1 MTHPGGLDYG
11 WGEGF
16 GSRDKGGRRTAR
28 LDESIHNDQVTQV
41 ARHMGFPIVR
51 GLLVASLVLAAQV
64 VSAEPPRGEFVVKQ
78 TEGAPTISVG
88 GTVIPYKE
96 VTFAAQLPGR
106 VKYLAGIEGDAFKKS
121 DLLVSLDDRELLA
134 NRQALLAQ
142 MQSADAAFRNAGM
155 QYNRELFAPRSR
167 TSPGGMG
174 MPNLFDQMFTRPMED
189 FVGERSRG
197 AELSADIYS
206 SGTQIEQ
213 ARSMLMQLRAE
224 LQALD
229 SKLRDA
235 RSIAP
240 FDGVIVKKFI
250 EVGDTVQPGQ
260 PLLNYADV
268 EYLQI
273 EVDVPA
279 RLRPGLREG
288 VMVHAELDVNHR
300 RVPVRIAQIFPMA
313 DPQRHTVKI
322 KLDLPQGVSE
332 PGMYAKVLVPD
343 FHAPPRA
350 NPIIPESAIRYNGSL
365 PGVYVLDAQGSA
377 ELRLIRVGEPV
388 PGGLI
393 TVLSGLRPG
402 ERVLA
407 NPLPGVAAGWSTQ
420 QRGQPEK

>member
-1 MTHPGGLDYG
+1 MGL
-11 WGEGF
+11 
-16 GSRDKGGRRTAR
+16 T
-28 LDESIHNDQVTQV
+28 I
-41 ARHMGFPIVR
+41 IR
-51 GLLVASLVLAAQV
+51 GLLASSLLAATAV
-64 VSAEPPRGEFVVKQ
+64 WAVPAGSEFVVKQ
-78 TEGAPTISVG
+78 AEGAPTVSLG

-96 VTFAAQLPGR
+96 VTLSAQLPGR
-106 VKYLAGIEGDAFKKS
+106 IKYLAGIEGDTFKKG
-121 DLLVSLDDRELLA
+121 DLLVALDDRELLA
-134 NRQALLAQ
+134 NRKAMLAQ
-142 MQSADAAFRNAGM
+142 MQSADAQLRNAGM
-155 QYNRELFAPRSR
+155 QYNREVFAPRSR
-167 TSPGGMG
+167 TPPGGMAI
-174 MPNLFDQMFTRPMED
+174 PNLFDQMFTRPMED
-189 FVGERSRG
+189 FIGERSRG
-197 AELSADIYS
+197 AELSADLYS

-213 ARSMLMQLRAE
+213 ARSALMRLQAE

-268 EYLQI
+268 EYLQV

-288 VMVHAELDVNHR
+288 MMIHAELDVNHR
-300 RVPVRIAQIFPMA
+300 RVPVRVAQIFPMA

-322 KLDLPQGVSE
+322 KFDLPQGVSE

-343 FHAPPRA
+343 FQAPARA
-350 NPIIPESAIRYNGSL
+350 NPVIPESAIRYNGSL
-365 PGVYVLDAQGSA
+365 PGVYVLDEQGNA
-377 ELRLIRVGEPV
+377 ALRLIRVGEPV

-402 ERVLA
+402 ERILA
-407 NPLPGVAAGWSTQ
+407 DPPPGIAAGWSTQ
-420 QRGQPEK
+420 QQQQPDEGR

>member
-1 MTHPGGLDYG
+1 MGL
-11 WGEGF
+11 
-16 GSRDKGGRRTAR
+16 
-28 LDESIHNDQVTQV
+28 L
-41 ARHMGFPIVR
+41 IVR
-51 GLLVASLVLAAQV
+51 GLFVASLVLVAQAVAAM
-64 VSAEPPRGEFVVKQ
+64 PPGREFVVKQ
-78 TEGAPTISVG
+78 AEGAPTVSVG

-106 VKYLAGIEGDAFKKS
+106 IKYLAGIEGDTFKKS
-121 DLLVSLDDRELLA
+121 DLLVALDDRELLA

-142 MQSADAAFRNAGM
+142 MQSADAAFRNASM
-155 QYNRELFAPRSR
+155 QYNREIFAPRSR
-167 TSPGGMG
+167 TPPGGMG
-174 MPNLFDQMFTRPMED
+174 VPNLFDQMFTRPMED
-189 FVGERSRG
+189 FIGERSRD
-197 AELSADIYS
+197 AELSADLYS

-213 ARSMLMQLRAE
+213 ARSTLMRLRAE

-260 PLLNYADV
+260 PLLNFADV
-268 EYLQI
+268 EYLQV

-288 VMVHAELDVNHR
+288 LMIHAELDVNHR

-313 DPQRHTVKI
+313 DPQRHTVKV

-332 PGMYAKVLVPD
+332 PGMYSKVLVPD
-343 FHAPPRA
+343 FNAPTRA
-350 NPIIPESAIRYNGSL
+350 NPLIPESAVRYNGSL
-365 PGVYVLDAQGSA
+365 PGVYVLGAQGAA

-407 NPLPGVAAGWSTQ
+407 DPPPGVTAGWASRQGQ
-420 QRGQPEK
+420 QPDAGR

>member
-1 MTHPGGLDYG
+1 M
-11 WGEGF
+11 
-16 GSRDKGGRRTAR
+16 
-28 LDESIHNDQVTQV
+28 
-41 ARHMGFPIVR
+41 VR
-51 GLLVASLVLAAQV
+51 GLLVVGLALAAQAV
-64 VSAEPPRGEFVVKQ
+64 AAVPPGGEFVVKQ
-78 TEGAPTISVG
+78 AEGAPTVSVG

-134 NRQALLAQ
+134 NRQALLAR
-142 MQSADAAFRNAGM
+142 MQSADAALRNAGM
-155 QYNRELFAPRSR
+155 QYNREIFAPRSR
-167 TSPGGMG
+167 TPPGGMG
-174 MPNLFDQMFTRPMED
+174 IPNLFDQMFTRPMED
-189 FVGERSRG
+189 FMGERSRG
-197 AELSADIYS
+197 AELSADLYS
-206 SGTQIEQ
+206 SGTQVEQ
-213 ARSMLMQLRAE
+213 ARSTLMRLQAE

-268 EYLQI
+268 QYLQV

-288 VMVHAELDVNHR
+288 LMIHAELDVNHR
-300 RVPVRIAQIFPMA
+300 RVPARVAQIFPMA
-313 DPQRHTVKI
+313 DPQRHTVKV

-343 FHAPPRA
+343 FQAPMRA
-350 NPIIPESAIRYNGSL
+350 NPVIPESAIRYNGSL
-365 PGVYVLDAQGSA
+365 PGVYVLDEQDHA
-377 ELRLIRVGEPV
+377 ELRLIRVGEPL
-388 PGGLI
+388 PDGLI
-393 TVLSGLRPG
+393 TVLSGLRPD
-402 ERVLA
+402 ERILA
-407 NPLPGVAAGWSTQ
+407 DPPPGVAAGWSTQ
-420 QRGQPEK
+420 QQRQPEDGHIER

>member
-1 MTHPGGLDYG
+1 
-11 WGEGF
+11 
-16 GSRDKGGRRTAR
+16 
-28 LDESIHNDQVTQV
+28 
-41 ARHMGFPIVR
+41 MGKPIIR
-51 GLLVASLVLAAQV
+51 GLLAASFLLALGTVVAKPS
-64 VSAEPPRGEFVVKQ
+64 SDEFVVKQ
-78 TEGAPTISVG
+78 AEGAPTVSVG

-96 VTFAAQLPGR
+96 VTLAAQLPGR
-106 VKYLAGIEGDAFKKS
+106 VKYLAGIEGDAFKKD

-142 MQSADAAFRNAGM
+142 MSSADAQLRNAGM
-155 QYNRELFAPRSR
+155 QYSREMFAPRSR
-167 TSPGGMG
+167 TPPGGMAI
-174 MPNLFDQMFTRPMED
+174 PNLFDQMFTRPMED

-197 AELSADIYS
+197 AELSADLYS
-206 SGTQIEQ
+206 SGTQIDQ
-213 ARSMLMQLRAE
+213 ARSALMQLQAE

-260 PLLNYADV
+260 PLLSYADV
-268 EYLQI
+268 EYLQV

-288 VMVHAELDVNHR
+288 MMIHAELDVNHQ
-300 RVPVRIAQIFPMA
+300 RVPVRVAQIFPMA

-322 KLDLPQGVSE
+322 KFDLPQGTAE
-332 PGMYAKVLVPD
+332 PGMYSKVLVPD
-343 FHAPPRA
+343 FNAPARS
-350 NPIIPESAIRYNGSL
+350 NPVIPVSAIRYNGSL
-365 PGVYVLDAQGSA
+365 PGVYVLDEQGNA

-393 TVLSGLRPG
+393 TVLSGLQPG
-402 ERVLA
+402 ERILA
-407 NPLPGVAAGWSTQ
+407 DPPPGIAAGWSTQ
-420 QRGQPEK
+420 QQRPQQPEEGR

>member
-1 MTHPGGLDYG
+1 MEL
-11 WGEGF
+11 
-16 GSRDKGGRRTAR
+16 
-28 LDESIHNDQVTQV
+28 
-41 ARHMGFPIVR
+41 PIVR
-51 GLLVASLVLAAQV
+51 GLLVVGLVSAAQAV
-64 VSAEPPRGEFVVKQ
+64 AAIPPGSEFVVKQ
-78 TEGAPTISVG
+78 AEGAPTVAVG

-106 VKYLAGIEGDAFKKS
+106 VKYLAGIEGDTFKKS

-142 MQSADAAFRNAGM
+142 IQSADAAFRNAGM
-155 QYNRELFAPRSR
+155 QYNREIFAPRSR
-167 TSPGGMG
+167 TPPGGMG
-174 MPNLFDQMFTRPMED
+174 IPNLFDQMFTRPMED
-189 FVGERSRG
+189 FMGERSRG
-197 AELSADIYS
+197 AELSADLYS

-213 ARSMLMQLRAE
+213 ARSALMRLQAE

-268 EYLQI
+268 QYLQV

-288 VMVHAELDVNHR
+288 IMIHAELDVNHR
-300 RVPVRIAQIFPMA
+300 RVPVRVAQIFPMA
-313 DPQRHTVKI
+313 DPQRHTVKV

-343 FHAPPRA
+343 FQAPAHA
-350 NPIIPESAIRYNGSL
+350 NPIIPGSAIRYNGSL
-365 PGVYVLDAQGSA
+365 PGVYVLDAQGNA
-377 ELRLIRVGEPV
+377 ELRLVRVGEPV

-407 NPLPGVAAGWSTQ
+407 DPPPGITAGWSTQ
-420 QRGQPEK
+420 HSRQPDKRR

>member
-1 MTHPGGLDYG
+1 M
-11 WGEGF
+11 
-16 GSRDKGGRRTAR
+16 
-28 LDESIHNDQVTQV
+28 
-41 ARHMGFPIVR
+41 VR
-51 GLLVASLVLAAQV
+51 GLLVAGLLVAAQAV
-64 VSAEPPRGEFVVKQ
+64 AAVPPGGEFVVKQ
-78 TEGAPTISVG
+78 AEGTPTVSVG

-106 VKYLAGIEGDAFKKS
+106 VKYLAGIEGDAFEES
-121 DLLVSLDDRELLA
+121 DLLASLDDRELLA

-142 MQSADAAFRNAGM
+142 MQSADAALRNAGM
-155 QYNRELFAPRSR
+155 QYNREIFAPRSR
-167 TSPGGMG
+167 IPPGGMG
-174 MPNLFDQMFTRPMED
+174 VPHLFDQMFTRPMED
-189 FVGERSRG
+189 FMGERAWG
-197 AELSADIYS
+197 AELSADLYS

-213 ARSMLMQLRAE
+213 ARSALMRLQAE

-268 EYLQI
+268 QYLQV

-288 VMVHAELDVNHR
+288 VMLHVELDVNHR
-300 RVPVRIAQIFPMA
+300 RVPARVAQIFPMA

-332 PGMYAKVLVPD
+332 PGMYAKVLVPN
-343 FHAPPRA
+343 FQAPMRT
-350 NPIIPESAIRYNGSL
+350 NPVIPESAIRYNGSL
-365 PGVYVLDAQGSA
+365 PGVYVLDGQGNA
-377 ELRLIRVGEPV
+377 ELRLIRVGEPL
-388 PGGLI
+388 PDGLI
-393 TVLSGLRPG
+393 AVLSGLRPD
-402 ERVLA
+402 ERILA
-407 NPLPGVAAGWSTQ
+407 DPPPGVAAGWSTQ
-420 QRGQPEK
+420 QQRQPNAER